1 MKNFNDLRQIGM
13 EVNKKCKVAYGSI
26 DGYKYVINDVN
37 SHRQYNIVTSMR
49 VDHAEIINNYLREL
63 DQNEHIA
70 WTDYREGFVV
80 ISIKASKGITAQDF
94 EKILK
99 DFSEFCQKNQ
109 YEQYCRHCG
118 ETKELIV
125 GSVYGNNNLY
135 CDDCLKS
142 FEESQSKAKKANVP
156 LGIIGALLGSIIGV
170 VAWVVVYKLG
180 YIAGLVGFVMA
191 FCCIKGYEILGGKL
205 DKKGVWISVVIAV
218 IMLAVAEG
226 ISLVWMI
233 HDVMNEY
240 YVVSFVESFE
250 FIPLLLSDS
259 SMVFEIIKDLL
270 IGYAFMAFTSFSFI
284 KAQHQIVSYQDEVV
298 RME

>member
-1 MKNFNDLRQIGM
+1 
-13 EVNKKCKVAYGSI
+13 
-26 DGYKYVINDVN
+26 
-37 SHRQYNIVTSMR
+37 MR

-170 VAWVVVYKLG
+170 VAFFAISFRSCSANDSYFSL
-180 YIAGLVGFVMA
+180 I
-191 FCCIKGYEILGGKL
+191 ILYAPFFR
-205 DKKGVWISVVIAV
+205 SVLIRLWCLFRIVRE
-218 IMLAVAEG
+218 L
-226 ISLVWMI
+226 S
-233 HDVMNEY
+233 
-240 YVVSFVESFE
+240 SFLKCSRTSRSQKC
-250 FIPLLLSDS
+250 PLFL
-259 SMVFEIIKDLL
+259 
-270 IGYAFMAFTSFSFI
+270 
-284 KAQHQIVSYQDEVV
+284 
-298 RME
+298 